1 MKDKIRQILREE
13 TSGFDE
19 KTLKVLYQYM
29 NFLTKDY
36 VWYYDTPEQRFE
48 WSPGSIWL
56 INPKTEEWAL
66 ELEKGG
72 KLWWNWD
79 FYYNFQ
85 RYFNMEE
92 SDYVKFITL
101 LVEDV
106 INRGVSSTE
115 LANFRWNPS
124 VEDAINRGVSS
135 TEAHPWPTIRSVDD
149 VIDRGKELE

>member
-1 MKDKIRQILREE
+1 MKNKIRQILREE

-19 KTLKVLYQYM
+19 KMLKALYQYM
-29 NFLTKDY
+29 NFITKDY
-36 VWYYDTPEQRFE
+36 KWYTDTPEQRFKYT
-48 WSPGSIWL
+48 PGSIWL
-56 INPKTEEWAL
+56 INPKTEEWVL

-79 FYYNFQ
+79 FYYNFK